1 MYGFLYRDLRVIKSS
16 LLILTFT
23 CFVAMLMPIIGA
35 LDWNIEELSDSM
47 EYDSSCMI
55 AYSITMFCAYIFQS
69 ELHKTD
75 EKRLPIY
82 FAVSSPV
89 GVNGYVKSKYIS
101 CFIISFAA
109 MNVCMLTDFIA
120 CSIIEQRTELIPTS
134 FQSLYTG
141 FFMLILFLNA
151 IEIPFIVRFGYR
163 KGVNLKAVIF
173 VLVIAAVGI
182 YFLFG
187 DISMFGS
194 QEDFMQFI
202 IDILNG
208 RRGGTILVAVSALAP
223 FMIGL
228 FYVLSYKISC
238 KLYVK
243 GVEQLDQ

>member
-1 MYGFLYRDLRVIKSS
+1 MI
-16 LLILTFT
+16 
-23 CFVAMLMPIIGA
+23 PIG
-35 LDWNIEELSDSM
+35 
-47 EYDSSCMI
+47 
-55 AYSITMFCAYIFQS
+55 
-69 ELHKTD
+69 
-75 EKRLPIY
+75 
-82 FAVSSPV
+82 
-89 GVNGYVKSKYIS
+89 
-101 CFIISFAA
+101 FAA

-120 CSIIEQRTELIPTS
+120 CSIIEQCTELIPTS

-194 QEDFMQFI
+194 WEDFMQFI

-238 KLYVK
+238 KMYVK